1 MLWTSALPSHRGFY
15 LPHLLVLQEAQQGMS
30 RTGKHGTASGCAAEH
45 DEHSKSSTDSE
56 KLSPGDAKVQS
67 PGVIGQNNQAKI
79 NITAL
84 NKAKNNITALWF
96 LSIFPEIHAGCC
108 S

>member
-1 MLWTSALPSHRGFY
+1 MPRASAFPSHCGFY

-45 DEHSKSSTDSE
+45 DEHSKTSTDSE
-56 KLSPGDAKVQS
+56 KLSPADAKVQS
-67 PGVIGQNNQAKI
+67 PGVIRQNNQAKI

-84 NKAKNNITALWF
+84 NKAKIIITVIWL
-96 LSIFPEIHAGCC
+96 LNIFPEIYAGCC